1 MSEKNWNDR
10 LRRRMS
16 DFGETPPEGLWEAV
30 EAGLPGRGAAFPWWW
45 ALCGA
50 AAAIAALLLVLRTS
64 GPAPSGSLVAETQ
77 PSVEVAAAVDVVASG
92 DKATDGDEA
101 AAVDVAADGNVV
113 VAVAGL
119 AGAKEASGSESA
131 SGAGASDGSAS
142 ASAAA
147 LEVPGG
153 IDEALAVK
161 PGDVGTLVAEAHTGL
176 AAEQAAGDG
185 AAAAGAGNGAVSG
198 DEAASVAGQGG
209 ADTAQDGAGKRYSAT
224 DAGTGFV
231 SGGVPDI
238 RIPKTFRPG
247 LSASLVAGAFT
258 GAPSH
263 NSFTEYG
270 GISSISS
277 VPGIGRAVPFATLSR
292 NKETETNVYYNM
304 DLRVGLMI
312 DISLTPAWGL
322 ESGVQL
328 SRLGK
333 TVSSSAGELSTSTE
347 SSVSYIGVPLLAVY
361 TPLRVRSFSLYASVG
376 PTYEYAYSETWK
388 TSSSIGGVSVA
399 SDSGTDKIGASAW
412 SLGINAGA
420 QFRIGDVGA
429 LFLQPGLSWHFRSAD
444 APESYYTVHPL
455 AFTLSAGLRFE
466 F

>member
-1 MSEKNWNDR
+1 M
-10 LRRRMS
+10 RRRMS

-77 PSVEVAAAVDVVASG
+77 PSVDVAA
-92 DKATDGDEA
+92 DGDEA
-101 AAVDVAADGNVV
+101 AAVDVAADGKVV
-113 VAVAGL
+113 AAVAGL

-131 SGAGASDGSAS
+131 SRAGASDGSAS
-142 ASAAA
+142 ASAAV

-153 IDEALAVK
+153 IGEALAVK
-161 PGDVGTLVAEAHTGL
+161 SGDVGTLVAEAHTGL

-185 AAAAGAGNGAVSG
+185 AAAAGAGSGAVSG
-198 DEAASVAGQGG
+198 DEAASVAGQGS
-209 ADTAQDGAGKRYSAT
+209 AETAQDGAGKRHSAT

-361 TPLRVRSFSLYASVG
+361 TPLRVRSFSLYASAG

-420 QFRIGDVGA
+420 QFRIGGVGA

>member
-1 MSEKNWNDR
+1 M
-10 LRRRMS
+10 RRRMS

-64 GPAPSGSLVAETQ
+64 GPSPSGSLVAETQ
-77 PSVEVAAAVDVVASG
+77 PSVDV
-92 DKATDGDEA
+92 A
-101 AAVDVAADGNVV
+101 AAVDVAADGKVV
-113 VAVAGL
+113 AAVAGL

-142 ASAAA
+142 AAAA
-147 LEVPGG
+147 VLEVPGG
-153 IDEALAVK
+153 IDEGLAVK

-198 DEAASVAGQGG
+198 DEAASVAGQGSVE
-209 ADTAQDGAGKRYSAT
+209 TAQDGAGKRHSAT

-361 TPLRVRSFSLYASVG
+361 TPLRVRSFSLYASAG

-412 SLGINAGA
+412 SLGINAGG
-420 QFRIGDVGA
+420 QFRIGGVGA

>member
-1 MSEKNWNDR
+1 
-10 LRRRMS
+10 MS

-77 PSVEVAAAVDVVASG
+77 PSVDVVASG
-92 DKATDGDEA
+92 DKATDGGEA

-113 VAVAGL
+113 AAVAGL

-142 ASAAA
+142 ASAAV

-161 PGDVGTLVAEAHTGL
+161 SGDVGTLVAEAHTGF
-176 AAEQAAGDG
+176 AEEQAAGDG
-185 AAAAGAGNGAVSG
+185 AAAGAGNGAVSG
-198 DEAASVAGQGG
+198 DEAASVAGQGS
-209 ADTAQDGAGKRYSAT
+209 AETAQDGDGKRHSAT

-322 ESGVQL
+322 ESGAQL

-361 TPLRVRSFSLYASVG
+361 TPLRVRSFSLYASAG

-412 SLGINAGA
+412 SLGINAGG
-420 QFRIGDVGA
+420 QFRIGGVGA